1 MVQGSVHD
9 ALTVSLAR
17 AVCPDL
23 HPRQALLP
31 RLQPLPDPPFVEPSP
46 PPAFA
51 LLSNEPPPLLRPVCR
66 QLSQAAFVEQAASD
80 PQVLGRYSVG
90 RVELSR
96 QVWAGA
102 VSVSLPR
109 YLQVP
114 VDVEERCR
122 AMTTMIRQ
130 GRLR

>member
-23 HPRQALLP
+23 PPRQVP
-31 RLQPLPDPPFVEPSP
+31 WSEPQPLLGLPVVEPSP
-46 PPAFA
+46 PRVFA
-51 LLSNEPPPLLRPVCR
+51 LPPTEPPPLLRPVCR